1 MVVDKEQQNGLFWLT
16 GSQQFDMMKNITES
30 LAGRVAVLQLQ
41 GISQAEEQGRSG
53 DAPFLPELKNLK
65 ARQKSAKALKAPE
78 LFHKIWRG
86 SYPDMVARKNDKN
99 WERFYSSYVT
109 TYIQRD
115 VREYLDISDTAAFHK
130 KPGWTCCM
138 PAA

>member
-1 MVVDKEQQNGLFWLT
+1 MA
-16 GSQQFDMMKNITES
+16 I
-30 LAGRVAVLQLQ
+30 LQLQ

-53 DAPFLPELKNLK
+53 DDPFLPELENLK
-65 ARQKSAKALKAPE
+65 ARQKSAKALKVPE

-86 SYPDMVARKNDKN
+86 SYPDMVARNNDKN

-115 VREYLDISDTAAFHK
+115 VREYLDLKHG
-130 KPGWTCCM
+130 P
-138 PAA
+138 